1 MFEDIE
7 ELSFGRKIDQCNSI
21 SDTQLSYI
29 EEVLPLNDS
38 SILVDRIDELSNSNP
53 PKAID
58 SDKNVANLI
67 NPIIDKIDVQY
78 LEAPNDSIQ
87 IEQVSDMMV
96 ELEALNFEEWKEMS
110 FEQRYETL
118 QSLENKIAD
127 IAHRPACE
135 LHVQYLEDGYYG
147 YYDNDTKDITI
158 NSRYIASDNFDD
170 YKECLDTL
178 VHEGRHAYQDYNM
191 YIREVH
197 PRGGEVTN
205 WKTNEI
211 KYGYQDV
218 CHCGFEAYEM
228 QPVECDARAFAEDVL
243 NSYFNK
249 TA

>member
-7 ELSFGRKIDQCNSI
+7 GIASDRKIDQRNSV
-21 SDTQLSYI
+21 SDIQLAYI
-29 EEVLPLNDS
+29 EEVIPLKNS
-38 SILVDRIDELSNSNP
+38 SILVDRIDELLDRIP
-53 PKAID
+53 PKSID
-58 SDKNVANLI
+58 SDKKIADLLG
-67 NPIIDKIDVQY
+67 PIKDEIEVQY
-78 LEAPNDSIQ
+78 LEAPNDGIQ
-87 IEQVSDMMV
+87 IEQVSDMMAD
-96 ELEALNFEEWKEMS
+96 LENLSFEDWKEMS

-118 QSLENKIAD
+118 KNMENQIAN

-135 LHVQYLEDGYYG
+135 LHIQNMEEGLYG
-147 YYDNDTKDITI
+147 YYDNNTKDITI
-158 NSRYIASDNFDD
+158 NSRYIASDTFED

-178 VHEGRHAYQDYNM
+178 IHEGRHAYQDYNM
-191 YIREVH
+191 YTREVH

-205 WKTNEI
+205 WKTNDI

-218 CHCGFEAYEM
+218 YHCGFEAYEM